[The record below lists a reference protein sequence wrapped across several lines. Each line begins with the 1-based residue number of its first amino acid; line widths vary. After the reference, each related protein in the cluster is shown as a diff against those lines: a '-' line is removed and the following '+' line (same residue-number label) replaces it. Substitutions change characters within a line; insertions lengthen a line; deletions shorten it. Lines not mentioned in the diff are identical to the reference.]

1 MIKRVVQIPILF
13 LTFWLFMPNQ
23 SFANAPVKNIVIFF
37 GLNTSLPSYQNILE
51 GFQNTLSSKYKE
63 PFNLSVEYLDI
74 SRTADSFYAKG
85 IIELYNKKFEKN
97 GIDLL
102 ISIGPGTLPL
112 LKKYGL
118 KALVNTPIIS
128 VENGGLNNSANPYP
142 YEINKLDI
150 TLRYKID
157 SSLKNTFK
165 LFPKRKTMY
174 VISGNSKLD
183 QYYLALTKTAISK
196 FDSSYHF
203 VFINGISFD
212 STLKRVDAI
221 SNNSL
226 VVVPIY
232 YSDKN
237 NAPYSTPEAQ
247 GIIANRS
254 KAPVIPLFDSYT
266 RKRGPL
272 GGLVFSFAGL
282 GKAMALA
289 SIDVFNGIKIS
300 SIRID
305 ESLFYQNVYDWNQL
319 KKWDLQYSKLI
330 PSNSIFLDR
339 DPDFFDEYKWPIII
353 FLLLLFSQSILIAYL
368 IKLNQRQR
376 IFVKQK
382 AETELMYRE
391 IIREDRLSRMSELT
405 ASISH
410 ELNQPLTAILYSAQ
424 AGMRFLKSG
433 KLSNDQAQE
442 IFENIIEDD
451 KRAGALIS
459 SVRSL
464 MKLENREWEN
474 VNINLLIEET
484 INIIHAEA
492 VQNKILIQYKYVGS
506 GTFVYGD
513 RIQLQQVILN
523 LISNASHAIEN
534 SNPINR
540 AIEIKQELDNEFI
553 TISVRD
559 HGVGI
564 DPNVLPKLFQPFV
577 SFRKDGF
584 GIGLVLSRSIIEN
597 HAGKIWAENC
607 EDVGAIF
614 HFKLKIKKT

>member
-513 RIQLQQVILN
+513 SIQLQQVILN